1 MKYICFLRLYKE
13 ENKMN
18 KVNKTLRALIIVG
31 LITLLSIFGFNYYE
45 NFRNSANLNNFLE
58 EASAVSLLHSESSK
72 EFEKVLNFD
81 EINRDVFETTLSALV
96 RDSQEAYNLVQNIGG
111 DFVSSEK
118 ELLNIATS
126 SWLKGLETFQV
137 SIITLIDNPQSLK
150 IEEALAQSIVDL
162 SIGDKAYEEFVLK
175 ISQRSREDNLFLPV
189 FYPIKYTGLEGSAF
203 NFADVIV
210 KKARDSSE
218 GLFLRR
224 DVAITGVQFL
234 PSPIAVTEDNYRVLL
249 NEPIGIQIVIA
260 NEGNVEE
267 FDIILL
273 VLVTDEFG
281 DSVYEKRAKISS
293 VGAFESKSYFTDN
306 IELEP
311 GILYEWFIKIEEIEN
326 EEELEDNLFTISGFI
341 PPEE

>member
-1 MKYICFLRLYKE
+1 
-13 ENKMN
+13 MN
-18 KVNKTLRALIIVG
+18 KVSKAIRKASLVG
-31 LITLLSIFGFNYYE
+31 VITLLSFFSFNYYE
-45 NFRNSANLNNFLE
+45 NFSNSSELNKFLE
-58 EASAVSLLHSESSK
+58 EASTVSLVHSESSK

-81 EINRDVFETTLSALV
+81 EINRDDFESTLAALV
-96 RDSQEAYNLVQNIGG
+96 RDAQEAFNLVQNIGG
-111 DFVSSEK
+111 DFNSSEK

-126 SWLKGLETFQV
+126 SWLNGLETFQV
-137 SIITLIDNPQSLK
+137 SIITLIDNPESLK

-162 SIGDKAYEEFVLK
+162 SIGDKAYEEFVQK
-175 ISQRSREDNLFLPV
+175 ISQRSREDNLFLPI
-189 FYPIKYTGLEGSAF
+189 FYPVKYTGLEGSAF
-203 NFADVIV
+203 NFADLIV

-224 DVAITGVQFL
+224 DVAITGVQFF
-234 PSPIAVTEDNYRVLL
+234 PSPIAVTEDNYRVFLK
-249 NEPIGIQIVIA
+249 EPIGIQVVIA

-281 DSVYEKRAKISS
+281 DSVFEKRTKISS
-293 VGAFESKSYFTDN
+293 VGAFESKSYFTDT

-311 GILYEWFIKIEEIEN
+311 GTLYEWFIKIEEIEN
-326 EEELEDNLFTISGFI
+326 EEELEDNLFTIFGFI

>member
-1 MKYICFLRLYKE
+1 
-13 ENKMN
+13 MN
-18 KVNKTLRALIIVG
+18 RANKTIRTSLLIGVIF
-31 LITLLSIFGFNYYE
+31 LLSLFGFNYYE
-45 NFRNSANLNNFLE
+45 NFSNSSDLNEFLE
-58 EASAVSLLHSESSK
+58 EASIVSLLHNESSK
-72 EFEKVLNFD
+72 EFEKVLSFD
-81 EINRDVFETTLSALV
+81 EINRNDFETTLSNLV
-96 RDSQEAYNLVQNIGG
+96 RDSQEAFNLVQNIGG

-126 SWLKGLETFQV
+126 SWLKGLETFQI
-137 SIITLIDNPQSLK
+137 SIITLIDNPNSLK
-150 IEEALAQSIVDL
+150 IEEALAQSIIDL
-162 SIGDKAYEEFVLK
+162 SIGDKAYEEFVQK

-189 FYPIKYTGLEGSAF
+189 FYPVKYTGLEGSAF
-203 NFADVIV
+203 NFADLIV

-234 PSPIAVTEDNYRVLL
+234 PSPIAVTEDNYRVFLK
-249 NEPIGIQIVIA
+249 EPIGIQVVIA

-281 DSVYEKRAKISS
+281 DSVFEKRAKISS
-293 VGAFESKSYFTDN
+293 IGAFESKSYFTDT
-306 IELEP
+306 IELES

>member
-1 MKYICFLRLYKE
+1 
-13 ENKMN
+13 MN
-18 KVNKTLRALIIVG
+18 KVSKAIRKASLVG
-31 LITLLSIFGFNYYE
+31 VVALLSFFGFNYYE
-45 NFRNSANLNNFLE
+45 NFSNSSDLNQFLE
-58 EASAVSLLHSESSK
+58 EASTVSLVHSESSK

-81 EINRDVFETTLSALV
+81 EINRDDFESTLAALV
-96 RDSQEAYNLVQNIGG
+96 RDAQEAFNLVQNIGG
-111 DFVSSEK
+111 DFNSSEK

-126 SWLKGLETFQV
+126 SWLNGLETFQV
-137 SIITLIDNPQSLK
+137 SIITLIDNPESLK

-162 SIGDKAYEEFVLK
+162 SIGDKAYEEFVQK
-175 ISQRSREDNLFLPV
+175 ISQRSREDNLFLPI
-189 FYPIKYTGLEGSAF
+189 FYPVKYTGLEGSAF
-203 NFADVIV
+203 NFADLIV

-234 PSPIAVTEDNYRVLL
+234 PSPIAVTEDNYRVFLK
-249 NEPIGIQIVIA
+249 EPIGIQVVIA

-281 DSVYEKRAKISS
+281 DSVFEKRTKISS
-293 VGAFESKSYFTDN
+293 VGAFESKSYFTDT

-311 GILYEWFIKIEEIEN
+311 GTLYEWFIKIEEIEN
-326 EEELEDNLFTISGFI
+326 EEELEDNLFTIFGFI

>member
-1 MKYICFLRLYKE
+1 
-13 ENKMN
+13 MN
-18 KVNKTLRALIIVG
+18 KVSKAIRMASLVG
-31 LITLLSIFGFNYYE
+31 VITLLSFFGFNYYE
-45 NFRNSANLNNFLE
+45 NFTNSSELNQFLE
-58 EASAVSLLHSESSK
+58 EASTVSLVHSESSK

-81 EINRDVFETTLSALV
+81 EINRDDFESTLAALV
-96 RDSQEAYNLVQNIGG
+96 RDSQEAFNLVQNIGG
-111 DFVSSEK
+111 DFNSSEK

-126 SWLKGLETFQV
+126 SWLNGLETFQV
-137 SIITLIDNPQSLK
+137 SIITLIDNPESLK

-162 SIGDKAYEEFVLK
+162 SIGDKAYEEFVQK
-175 ISQRSREDNLFLPV
+175 ISQRSREDNLFLPI
-189 FYPIKYTGLEGSAF
+189 FYPVKYTGLEGSAF
-203 NFADVIV
+203 NFADLIV

-234 PSPIAVTEDNYRVLL
+234 PSPIAVTEDNYRVFLK
-249 NEPIGIQIVIA
+249 EPIGIQVVVA
-260 NEGNVEE
+260 NEGNIEE

-281 DSVYEKRAKISS
+281 DSVFEKRTKISS
-293 VGAFESKSYFTDN
+293 VGAFESKSYFTDT

-311 GILYEWFIKIEEIEN
+311 GTLYEWFIKIEEIEN
-326 EEELEDNLFTISGFI
+326 EEELEDNLFTIFGFI

>member
-1 MKYICFLRLYKE
+1 
-13 ENKMN
+13 MN
-18 KVNKTLRALIIVG
+18 KVSKAIRMASLVG
-31 LITLLSIFGFNYYE
+31 VITLLSFFGFNYYE
-45 NFRNSANLNNFLE
+45 NFINSSELNQFLE
-58 EASAVSLLHSESSK
+58 EASTVSLVHSESSK

-81 EINRDVFETTLSALV
+81 EINRDDFESTLAALV
-96 RDSQEAYNLVQNIGG
+96 RDSQEAFNLVQNIGG
-111 DFVSSEK
+111 DFNSSEK

-126 SWLKGLETFQV
+126 SWLNGLETFQV
-137 SIITLIDNPQSLK
+137 SIITLIDNPESLK

-162 SIGDKAYEEFVLK
+162 SIGDKAYEEFVQK
-175 ISQRSREDNLFLPV
+175 ISQRSREDNLFLPI
-189 FYPIKYTGLEGSAF
+189 FYPVKYTGLEGSAF
-203 NFADVIV
+203 NFADLIV

-224 DVAITGVQFL
+224 DVAITGVQFF
-234 PSPIAVTEDNYRVLL
+234 PSPIAVTEDNYRVFLK
-249 NEPIGIQIVIA
+249 EPIGIQVVVA

-281 DSVYEKRAKISS
+281 DSVFEKRTKISS
-293 VGAFESKSYFTDN
+293 VGAFESKSYFTDT

-311 GILYEWFIKIEEIEN
+311 GTLYEWFIKIEEIEN
-326 EEELEDNLFTISGFI
+326 EEELEDNLFTIFGFI

>member
-1 MKYICFLRLYKE
+1 
-13 ENKMN
+13 MN
-18 KVNKTLRALIIVG
+18 KTTKTMRTVLLIIVIVG
-31 LITLLSIFGFNYYE
+31 LSFSGFRYYE
-45 NFRNSANLNNFLE
+45 DFRNSSDLNKFLE
-58 EASAVSLLHSESSK
+58 DASTVSLLHSESSK
-72 EFEKVLNFD
+72 KFEKVLNFD
-81 EINRDVFETTLSALV
+81 EINRDDFETTLSTLV
-96 RDSQEAYNLVQNIGG
+96 KDSQEAFNLVQNIGG
-111 DFVSSEK
+111 EFVSSEK

-126 SWLKGLETFQV
+126 SWLKGLETFQI
-137 SIITLIDNPQSLK
+137 SIITLIDNPNSLK

-162 SIGDKAYEEFVLK
+162 SIGDKAYEEFVQK
-175 ISQRSREDNLFLPV
+175 ISQKSREDNLFLPV

-203 NFADVIV
+203 NFADIIV

-224 DVAITGVQFL
+224 DVAITGVQFS
-234 PSPIAVTEDNYRVLL
+234 PTPIAVTEENYRVFLK
-249 NEPIGIQIVIA
+249 EPIGIQVVIA

-267 FDIILL
+267 FDVVLL

-281 DSVYEKRAKISS
+281 DSVFEKRAKISAI
-293 VGAFESKSYFTDN
+293 GAFESKSYFTDT